1 MSGRGPAAAA
11 AGAAGAAMPKGGEG
25 RERVARGPR
34 GAARVRL
41 LLPSQSAGVSEKGA
55 EEGHSRRLRAS
66 AGL

>member
-1 MSGRGPAAAA
+1 
-11 AGAAGAAMPKGGEG
+11 MPKGGEG